1 MKKAKRF
8 LTGLLSA
15 ALALSLCAMPAMANE
30 GEGNA
35 QTSTIKTSVST
46 IDESKTGSITI
57 HKYLQKDA
65 KENNDG
71 TGEDSQ
77 TAPADAEAAEGVGF
91 TVYQV
96 MSKEDLLKYYNG
108 EGATVTIDTYA
119 DVNKNELKS
128 SVKAIKQYGETKTNA
143 EGVVKF
149 DNLEIGLYVVMETS
163 KPASVTQAVKPFLV
177 SIPMTRKGDVNKGEE
192 WLYDVVVY
200 PKNSTTTGNFNLV
213 KYGVIGNDR
222 DNKTAL
228 EGVKFKLEHLK
239 DGVDFNTEDAKD
251 PKNWE
256 PIKPK
261 AVGDQPAKD
270 YFVTDNVGNIS
281 ANDLKPGTY
290 RFTEIGYEDGKDNK
304 YIINENDQYVFVV
317 DATGNAAAIPT
328 NAEHKDDY
336 TVVGNTVSVYNYV
349 PDVDKK
355 VEKNGATGTWQE
367 AADYSVGDS
376 INYKIDVTIPE
387 NIERLKTFTVT
398 DTPTGLTDNVD
409 SIVVKDGGTTIENTN
424 DTTYYKVKKN
434 GEDGFIVEFVPSA
447 MAAYK
452 GKTLTIT
459 YTAVLNSSAVTT
471 TSGNCNTVKL
481 NYSKNVK
488 QNGDENPDSDTDK
501 KTVQDEAV
509 VYTFKIHIDKIAD
522 DAAQTPLEGVEF
534 DLYKQVKYGTAGAIT
549 DAKAKELGL
558 DTAYGWVRVNNDV
571 DAAGKHVA
579 LKTDSKGVLEVEGLE
594 NGTYKLVETKA
605 KDGYN
610 LLKAP
615 VDVTLDI
622 AYKTTWTETNQYKDG
637 VWVKRDVTKKSEEF
651 KTNEAVD
658 GEEMNGGTKNTSIAG
673 DGVISTTIINRKGFN
688 LPTTGGFGTLLFS
701 GIGVLLVVAGV
712 GVLLSL
718 KKKNRA

>member
-15 ALALSLCAMPAMANE
+15 ALALSLCAMPAMADD

-35 QTSTIKTSVST
+35 QTPTIKTSVST

-65 KENNDG
+65 QEKNDG
-71 TGEDSQ
+71 TGEDGQ
-77 TAPADAEAAEGVGF
+77 TAPAGAEAAQGVGF

-96 MSKEDLLKYYNG
+96 MSKAELLNYYNG
-108 EGATVTIDTYA
+108 KGDTVTIDTYA
-119 DVNKNELKS
+119 DVNNNKLKDD
-128 SVKAIKQYGETKTNA
+128 VEPIKTYGDTKTD
-143 EGVVKF
+143 EKGVVKF
-149 DNLEIGLYVVMETS
+149 DNLEIGLYVVIETY

-177 SIPMTRKGDVNKGEE
+177 SIPMTRKGEVKKGEE

-213 KYGVIGNDR
+213 KYGVIGNDKE
-222 DNKTAL
+222 NKTAL

-239 DGVDFNTEDAKD
+239 DGVEFTTPDAAK
-251 PKNWE
+251 PENWE
-256 PIKPK
+256 LIRPK

-270 YFVTDNVGNIS
+270 YFVTDDAGNIS

-317 DATGNAAAIPT
+317 EQNGTTATIPAD
-328 NAEHKDDY
+328 AEHTDDY
-336 TVVGNTVSVYNYV
+336 SVNGNTVSVYNYV

-355 VEKNGATGTWQE
+355 VEKNGTWQE

-398 DTPTGLTDNVD
+398 DTPTGLTDKAETV
-409 SIVVKDGGTTIENTN
+409 VVKDGDTAIANENN
-424 DTTYYKVKKN
+424 SVYKVEQN
-434 GEDGFIVEFVPSA
+434 CDGFIVEFVPSA

-459 YTAVLNSSAVTT
+459 YTAVLKDSAVTKT
-471 TSGNCNTVKL
+471 EGNPNTVKL

-488 QNGDENPDSDTDK
+488 QNEEPEGDKDK

-522 DAAQTPLEGVEF
+522 NADKTPLEGVEF
-534 DLYKQVKYGTAGAIT
+534 DLYKQVEHGAKDTIT

-558 DTAYGWVRVNNDV
+558 DPTYGWVRVNNDV
-571 DAAGKHVA
+571 DANGNHVA
-579 LKTDSKGVLEVEGLE
+579 LKTDSKGVLEVKGLE

-615 VDVTLDI
+615 VDVSLNI
-622 AYKTTWTETNQYKDG
+622 AYKTTWTETNHYENG
-637 VWVKRDVTKKSEEF
+637 VWVKRDVTVKNEKFDSKEEE
-651 KTNEAVD
+651 T
-658 GEEMNGGTKNTSIAG
+658 NGGTQNGSKDG

>member
-15 ALALSLCAMPAMANE
+15 ALALSLCAMPAMADE

-71 TGEDSQ
+71 TGEDNQ
-77 TAPADAEAAEGVGF
+77 TAPTGAEAAEGVGF

-96 MSKEDLLKYYNG
+96 MSKENLLKYYNG
-108 EGATVTIDTYA
+108 EGDTVTIDTYA
-119 DVNKNELKS
+119 DVNGNKLKD
-128 SVKAIKQYGETKTNA
+128 SVTPINTYGEKKTNKD
-143 EGVVKF
+143 GVVKF

-177 SIPMTRKGDVNKGEE
+177 SIPMTRKGDVKKGEE

-239 DGVDFNTEDAKD
+239 DGVDFNTSDAEK
-251 PKNWE
+251 PENWE
-256 PIKPK
+256 LIKPK
-261 AVGDQPAKD
+261 AVGDQPTKE
-270 YFVTDNVGNIS
+270 YFVTDEAGTIS

-290 RFTEIGYEDGKDNK
+290 RFTEIGYEEGNDNK

-317 DATGNAAAIPT
+317 DATGNAAAIPA
-328 NAEHKDDY
+328 NAEHTDDY

-355 VEKNGATGTWQE
+355 VNKNGTWQE

-409 SIVVKDGGTTIENTN
+409 TVVVKDGETAIANEV
-424 DTTYYKVKKN
+424 YKVEKN
-434 GEDGFIVEFVPSA
+434 GNGFIVEFVPSA

-459 YTAVLNSSAVTT
+459 YTAVLNKDAVTT
-471 TSGNCNTVKL
+471 IMGNCNTVKL
-481 NYSKNVK
+481 DYSKNVK
-488 QNGDENPDSDTDK
+488 QNGDAKPDTDEDK

-522 DAAQTPLEGVEF
+522 DKAGTRLEGVEF
-534 DLYKQVKYGTAGAIT
+534 DLYKQVEHGTAGAIT
-549 DAKAKELGL
+549 DAEAKALGL
-558 DTAYGWVRVNNDV
+558 DETKGWVRVNNDV

-579 LKTDSKGVLEVEGLE
+579 LKTDANGVLEVKGLE

-615 VDVTLDI
+615 VDVSLDI
-622 AYKTTWTETNQYKDG
+622 AYKTTWTETNYYENG
-637 VWVKRDVTKKSEEF
+637 VWVKRDVTKKHEAF
-651 KTNEAVD
+651 KSDEAAP
-658 GEEMNGGTKNTSIAG
+658 GEKMNGGKQEGSETG

-718 KKKNRA
+718 KKKNRT

>member
-15 ALALSLCAMPAMANE
+15 ALALSLCAMPAMADE

-96 MSKEDLLKYYNG
+96 MSKENLLKYYNG
-108 EGATVTIDTYA
+108 EGDTVTIDTYA
-119 DVNKNELKS
+119 DVNGNKLKD
-128 SVKAIKQYGETKTNA
+128 SVTPINKYGEKKTNKD
-143 EGVVKF
+143 GVVIF
-149 DNLEIGLYVVMETS
+149 DDLEIGLYVVMETS

-317 DATGNAAAIPT
+317 DATGNAAAIPA
-328 NAEHKDDY
+328 NAEHTDDY

-409 SIVVKDGGTTIENTN
+409 TVVVKDG
-424 DTTYYKVKKN
+424 DTAIANEVYKVEKN
-434 GEDGFIVEFVPSA
+434 GNGFIVKFVPSA

-459 YTAVLNSSAVTT
+459 YTAVLNKDAVTT
-471 TSGNCNTVKL
+471 IMGNCNTVKL
-481 NYSKNVK
+481 DYSKNVK
-488 QNGDENPDSDTDK
+488 QNGDEKPDTDEDK

-522 DAAQTPLEGVEF
+522 DAKKTPLEGVEF
-534 DLYKQVKYGTAGAIT
+534 DLYKQVEHGAAGAIT
-549 DAKAKELGL
+549 DAEAKALGL
-558 DTAYGWVRVNNDV
+558 DETKGWVRVNNDV

-579 LKTDSKGVLEVEGLE
+579 LKTDANGVLEVKGLE

-615 VDVTLDI
+615 VDVSLDI
-622 AYKTTWTETNQYKDG
+622 AYKTTWTETNYYENG
-637 VWVKRDVTKKSEEF
+637 VWVKRDVTKKHEAF
-651 KTNEAVD
+651 KSDEAAP
-658 GEEMNGGTKNTSIAG
+658 GEKMNGGKQEGSETG
-673 DGVISTTIINRKGFN
+673 DGVTSTTIINRKGFN

-718 KKKNRA
+718 KKKNRT

>member
-15 ALALSLCAMPAMANE
+15 ALALSLCAMPAMADE

-35 QTSTIKTSVST
+35 QTPEIKTSVST

-57 HKYLQKDA
+57 HKYLQKNA
-65 KENNDG
+65 QEKNDG
-71 TGEDSQ
+71 TGEDGQ
-77 TAPADAEAAEGVGF
+77 NAPAGAEAAEGVGF

-96 MSKEDLLKYYNG
+96 MSKADLLNYYNG
-108 EGATVTIDTYA
+108 EGATVTIDDYA
-119 DVNKNELKS
+119 DVNNNKLKNG
-128 SVKAIKQYGETKTNA
+128 VDPIKKYGEEKTN
-143 EGVVKF
+143 EKGVVKF
-149 DNLEIGLYVVMETS
+149 DNLEIGLYVVMETY

-177 SIPMTRKGDVNKGEE
+177 SIPMTRKGDVKKGEE

-200 PKNSTTTGNFNLV
+200 PKNSTTTGNFSLV
-213 KYGVIGNDR
+213 KYGVIGNDKE
-222 DNKTAL
+222 NKTAL

-239 DGVDFNTEDAKD
+239 DGVEFTTPDAAK
-251 PKNWE
+251 PENWE
-256 PIKPK
+256 LIRPK

-270 YFVTDNVGNIS
+270 YFVTDDAGNIS
-281 ANDLKPGTY
+281 VNDLKPGTY

-317 DATGNAAAIPT
+317 EQNGTTATIPA

-336 TVVGNTVSVYNYV
+336 TVDGDTVSVFNYV

-355 VEKNGATGTWQE
+355 VEKNGKWQE

-409 SIVVKDGGTTIENTN
+409 TVVVKDG
-424 DTTYYKVKKN
+424 DTAIANEVYKVEKN
-434 GEDGFIVEFVPSA
+434 GNGFIVKFVPSA

-459 YTAVLNSSAVTT
+459 YTAVLNKDAVTT
-471 TSGNCNTVKL
+471 IMGNCNTVKL
-481 NYSKNVK
+481 DYSKNVK
-488 QNGDENPDSDTDK
+488 QNGDEEPDSDKDK

-522 DAAQTPLEGVEF
+522 DAKKTPLEGVEF
-534 DLYKQVKYGTAGAIT
+534 DLYKQVEHGTAGAIT
-549 DAKAKELGL
+549 DAEAKALGL
-558 DTAYGWVRVNNDV
+558 DETEGWVKVN
-571 DAAGKHVA
+571 DAT
-579 LKTDSKGVLEVEGLE
+579 LKTNENGVLEVKGLE

-615 VDVTLDI
+615 VDVSLNI
-622 AYKTTWTETNQYKDG
+622 AYKTTWTETNYYENG
-637 VWVKRDVTKKSEEF
+637 VWVKRDVTKK
-651 KTNEAVD
+651 NEAFD
-658 GEEMNGGTKNTSIAG
+658 SNEASENEMNGGTQNGSKTG
-673 DGVISTTIINRKGFN
+673 DGVISTTIINRRGFD

-718 KKKNRA
+718 KKKNRT

>member
-15 ALALSLCAMPAMANE
+15 ALALSLCAMPAMADE

-57 HKYLQKDA
+57 HKYLQKSVE
-65 KENNDG
+65 ENNDG
-71 TGEDSQ
+71 TGEDNQ
-77 TAPADAEAAEGVGF
+77 KAPTDAEAAGGVGF

-119 DVNKNELKS
+119 DVNKNELKDG
-128 SVKAIKQYGETKTNA
+128 VTTINRYGETKTD
-143 EGVVKF
+143 EKGVVKF
-149 DNLEIGLYVVMETS
+149 DNLPIGLYVVMETS

-239 DGVDFNTEDAKD
+239 DGVEFNTEDAKD

-256 PIKPK
+256 LIEPK
-261 AVGDQPAKD
+261 TVEGQAKD
-270 YFVTDNVGNIS
+270 YFVTNDAVKITV
-281 ANDLKPGTY
+281 NDLKPGTY
-290 RFTEIGYEDGKDNK
+290 RFTEIGYEEGKDNK

-317 DATGNAAAIPT
+317 DQSGTTATIPE

-336 TVVGNTVSVYNYV
+336 TINGDTVSVYNYV

-355 VEKNGATGTWQE
+355 VEKNGKWQE

-409 SIVVKDGGTTIENTN
+409 TVVVKDGETAIANEV
-424 DTTYYKVKKN
+424 YKVEKN
-434 GEDGFIVEFVPSA
+434 GNGFIVKFVPSA

-459 YTAVLNSSAVTT
+459 YTAVLNKDAVTT
-471 TSGNCNTVKL
+471 IMGNCNTVKL
-481 NYSKNVK
+481 DYSKNVK
-488 QNGDENPDSDTDK
+488 QNGDEKPDTDEDK

-522 DAAQTPLEGVEF
+522 DKAGTRLEGVEF
-534 DLYKQVKYGTAGAIT
+534 DLYKQVEHGAKDTIT

-558 DTAYGWVRVNNDV
+558 DETKGWVRVNNDV
-571 DAAGKHVA
+571 DANGNHVA
-579 LKTDSKGVLEVEGLE
+579 LKTDSKGVLEVKGLE

-615 VDVTLDI
+615 VDVSLNI
-622 AYKTTWTETNQYKDG
+622 AYKTTWTETNQYKNG
-637 VWVKRDVTKKSEEF
+637 VWVKRDVSKKQEAFDS
-651 KTNEAVD
+651 NEAS
-658 GEEMNGGTKNTSIAG
+658 ENEMNGGTQNGSKTG
-673 DGVISTTIINRKGFN
+673 DGVISTTIINRKGFD

-718 KKKNRA
+718 KKKNRT

>member
-1 MKKAKRF
+1 MKKVKRF

-15 ALALSLCAMPAMANE
+15 ALALSLCAMPAMADE

-35 QTSTIKTSVST
+35 QTPEIKTSVST

-57 HKYLQKDA
+57 HKYLQKNA
-65 KENNDG
+65 QEKNDG
-71 TGEDSQ
+71 TGEDGQ
-77 TAPADAEAAEGVGF
+77 NAPAGAEAAEGVGF
-91 TVYQV
+91 TVYRV
-96 MSKEDLLKYYNG
+96 MSKADLLNYYNG
-108 EGATVTIDTYA
+108 EGATVTIDDYA
-119 DVNKNELKS
+119 DVNNNKLKNG
-128 SVKAIKQYGETKTNA
+128 VDPIKKYGEEKTN
-143 EGVVKF
+143 EKGVVKF
-149 DNLEIGLYVVMETS
+149 DNLEIGLYVVMETY

-177 SIPMTRKGDVNKGEE
+177 SIPMTRKGDVKKGEE

-200 PKNSTTTGNFNLV
+200 PKNSTTTGNFSLV
-213 KYGVIGNDR
+213 KYGVIGNDKE
-222 DNKTAL
+222 NKTAL

-239 DGVDFNTEDAKD
+239 DGVEFTTPDAAK
-251 PKNWE
+251 PENWE
-256 PIKPK
+256 LIRPK

-270 YFVTDNVGNIS
+270 YFVTDDAGNIS
-281 ANDLKPGTY
+281 VNDLKPGTY

-317 DATGNAAAIPT
+317 EQNGTTATIPA

-336 TVVGNTVSVYNYV
+336 TVNGDTVSVFNYV

-355 VEKNGATGTWQE
+355 VEKNGKWQE

-409 SIVVKDGGTTIENTN
+409 TVVVKDG
-424 DTTYYKVKKN
+424 DTAIANEVYKVEKN
-434 GEDGFIVEFVPSA
+434 GNGFIVKFVPSA

-459 YTAVLNSSAVTT
+459 YTAVLNKDAVTT
-471 TSGNCNTVKL
+471 IMGNCNTVKL
-481 NYSKNVK
+481 DYSKNVK
-488 QNGDENPDSDTDK
+488 QNGDEEPDSDKDK

-522 DAAQTPLEGVEF
+522 DAKKTPLEGVEF
-534 DLYKQVKYGTAGAIT
+534 DLYKQVEHGAKDTIT

-558 DTAYGWVRVNNDV
+558 DETKGWVRVNNDV

-579 LKTDSKGVLEVEGLE
+579 LKTDKNGVLEVKGLE

-615 VDVTLDI
+615 VDVSLNI
-622 AYKTTWTETNQYKDG
+622 AYKTTWTETNYYENG
-637 VWVKRDVTKKSEEF
+637 VWVKRDVTKK
-651 KTNEAVD
+651 NEAFD
-658 GEEMNGGTKNTSIAG
+658 SNEAPKDEMNGGTQNG
-673 DGVISTTIINRKGFN
+673 GVTSTTIINRKGFN

>member
-15 ALALSLCAMPAMANE
+15 ALALSLCAMPAMADD

-35 QTSTIKTSVST
+35 QTLTIKTSVST

-65 KENNDG
+65 QEKNDG
-71 TGEDSQ
+71 TGEDGQ
-77 TAPADAEAAEGVGF
+77 TAPAGAEAAQGVGF

-96 MSKEDLLKYYNG
+96 MSKAELLNYYNG
-108 EGATVTIDTYA
+108 KGDTVTIDTYA
-119 DVNKNELKS
+119 DVNNNKLKDD
-128 SVKAIKQYGETKTNA
+128 VEPIKTYGETKTD
-143 EGVVKF
+143 EKGVVKF
-149 DNLEIGLYVVMETS
+149 DNLEIGLYVVIETY

-177 SIPMTRKGDVNKGEE
+177 SIPMTRKGEVKKGEE

-213 KYGVIGNDR
+213 KYGVIGNDKE
-222 DNKTAL
+222 NKTAL

-239 DGVDFNTEDAKD
+239 DGVEFTTPDAAK
-251 PKNWE
+251 PENWE
-256 PIKPK
+256 LIRPK

-270 YFVTDNVGNIS
+270 YFVTDDAGNIS

-317 DATGNAAAIPT
+317 EQNGTTATIPAD
-328 NAEHKDDY
+328 AEHTDDY
-336 TVVGNTVSVYNYV
+336 SVNGNTVSVYNYV

-355 VEKNGATGTWQE
+355 VEKNGTWQE

-398 DTPTGLTDNVD
+398 DTPTGLTDKAETV
-409 SIVVKDGGTTIENTN
+409 VVKDGDTAIANENN
-424 DTTYYKVKKN
+424 SVYKVEQN
-434 GEDGFIVEFVPSA
+434 GDGFIVEFVPSA

-459 YTAVLNSSAVTT
+459 YTAVLKDSAVTKT
-471 TSGNCNTVKL
+471 EGNPNTVKL

-488 QNGDENPDSDTDK
+488 QNEEPEGDKDK

-522 DAAQTPLEGVEF
+522 NADKTPLEGVEF
-534 DLYKQVKYGTAGAIT
+534 DLYKQVEHGAKDTIT

-558 DTAYGWVRVNNDV
+558 DPTYGWVRVNNDV
-571 DAAGKHVA
+571 DANGNHVA
-579 LKTDSKGVLEVEGLE
+579 LKTDSKGVLEVKGLE

-615 VDVTLDI
+615 VDVSLNI
-622 AYKTTWTETNQYKDG
+622 AYKTTWTETNHYENG
-637 VWVKRDVTKKSEEF
+637 VWVKRDVTVKNEKFDSKEEE
-651 KTNEAVD
+651 T
-658 GEEMNGGTKNTSIAG
+658 NGGTQNGSKDG

>member
-15 ALALSLCAMPAMANE
+15 ALALSLCAMPAMADE
-30 GEGNA
+30 GEGNV

-46 IDESKTGSITI
+46 IDESRTGSITI
-57 HKYLQKDA
+57 HKYLQKNVQED
-65 KENNDG
+65 NDG

-77 TAPADAEAAEGVGF
+77 TVPTDAEAAQGVGF

-96 MSKEDLLKYYNG
+96 MSKENLLNYYNG

-119 DVNKNELKS
+119 DVNNNKLKDD
-128 SVKAIKQYGETKTNA
+128 VEPIKTYGETKTD
-143 EGVVKF
+143 EKGVVKF
-149 DNLEIGLYVVMETS
+149 DNLEIGLYVVIETY

-177 SIPMTRKGDVNKGEE
+177 SIPMTRKGEVKKGEE

-200 PKNSTTTGNFNLV
+200 PKNSTTTGNFTLK
-213 KYGVIGNDR
+213 KYGVIGNDKE
-222 DNKTAL
+222 NPTLLA
-228 EGVKFKLEHLK
+228 GVKFKLEHLK
-239 DGVDFNTEDAKD
+239 DGVEYSSEAANNDE
-251 PKNWE
+251 NWE
-256 PIKPK
+256 LIKPK
-261 AVGDQPAKD
+261 AIEGQESKD
-270 YFVTDNVGNIS
+270 YFVTNEKGQIDV
-281 ANDLKPGTY
+281 NDLKPGTY
-290 RFTEIGYEDGKDNK
+290 RFTEIGYEDNSDNK
-304 YIINENDQYVFVV
+304 YIINKNDQYVFVV
-317 DATGNAAAIPT
+317 DQSGTTATIPT
-328 NAEHKDDY
+328 NAKHTDDY
-336 TVVGNTVSVYNYV
+336 IVAGNTVSVYNYV

-355 VEKNGATGTWQE
+355 VEKKGKWQE

-409 SIVVKDGGTTIENTN
+409 TVVVKDG
-424 DTTYYKVKKN
+424 DTAIANEVYKVEKN
-434 GEDGFIVEFVPSA
+434 GNGFIVKFVPSA

-459 YTAVLNSSAVTT
+459 YTAVLNEDAVSKTE
-471 TSGNCNTVKL
+471 GNPNKVKL
-481 NYSKNVK
+481 DYSKNVK
-488 QNGDENPDSDTDK
+488 QNGDEKPDTDEDK

-522 DAAQTPLEGVEF
+522 DAKKTPLEGVEF
-534 DLYKQVKYGTAGAIT
+534 DLYKQVDHGTAGAIT
-549 DAKAKELGL
+549 DAEAKALGL
-558 DTAYGWVRVNNDV
+558 DETKGWVRVNNDV

-579 LKTDSKGVLEVEGLE
+579 LKTDNNGVLEVKGLE

-622 AYKTTWTETNQYKDG
+622 AYKTTWTETNHYENG
-637 VWVKRDVTKKSEEF
+637 VWVKRDVTAKHEKFDSKEG
-651 KTNEAVD
+651 T
-658 GEEMNGGTKNTSIAG
+658 NGGTQNGSKDG

>member
-15 ALALSLCAMPAMANE
+15 ALALSLCAMPAMAEDN
-30 GEGNA
+30 GE
-35 QTSTIKTSVST
+35 TPSTTPTTESV
-46 IDESKTGSITI
+46 IDTTKTGSITI
-57 HKYLQKDA
+57 HKYLQKHVE
-65 KENNDG
+65 ENNDG
-71 TGEDSQ
+71 TGEDNQ
-77 TAPADAEAAEGVGF
+77 KAPTDAEPAGGVGF

-96 MSKEDLLKYYNG
+96 MNQEELLNYYNG
-108 EGATVTIDTYA
+108 KGATVTIDDYA
-119 DVNKNELKS
+119 DVNKNELKK
-128 SVKAIKQYGETKTNA
+128 SVTATNQYGEKKTD
-143 EGVVKF
+143 EKGVVKF
-149 DNLEIGLYVVMETS
+149 DKLPIGLYVVMETS

-177 SIPMTRKGDVNKGEE
+177 SIPMTRKGEVKKGEE

-213 KYGVIGNDR
+213 KYGVIGNDKE
-222 DNKTAL
+222 NKTAL

-239 DGVDFNTEDAKD
+239 DGVEFNTEDAKN
-251 PKNWE
+251 PENWE
-256 PIKPK
+256 LIKPK

-270 YFVTDNVGNIS
+270 YFVTNDAGKIS
-281 ANDLKPGTY
+281 VNDLKPGTY
-290 RFTEIGYEDGKDNK
+290 RFTEIGYEEGKDNK

-317 DATGNAAAIPT
+317 DQTGTTAIIPA
-328 NAEHKDDY
+328 NAEHTDDY
-336 TVVGNTVSVYNYV
+336 TVNGDTVSVYNYV

-355 VEKNGATGTWQE
+355 VEKNGTWQE

-398 DTPTGLTDNVD
+398 DTPTGLTDKSETV
-409 SIVVKDGGTTIENTN
+409 VVKNGDTAIANENN
-424 DTTYYKVKKN
+424 SVYEVKPN
-434 GEDGFIVEFVPSA
+434 GDGFIVEFVPSA

-452 GKTLTIT
+452 GETLTIT
-459 YTAVLNSSAVTT
+459 YTAVLNKDAMT
-471 TSGNCNTVKL
+471 TSMGNCNTVKL
-481 NYSKNVK
+481 IYSKNVK
-488 QNGDENPDSDTDK
+488 QEGGKPEEDKDK

-522 DAAQTPLEGVEF
+522 DARKTPLEGVEF
-534 DLYKQVKYGTAGAIT
+534 DLYKQVKHGTAGTIT
-549 DAKAKELGL
+549 DAEAKALGL
-558 DTAYGWVRVNNDV
+558 DETEGWVKVN
-571 DAAGKHVA
+571 DAT
-579 LKTDSKGVLEVEGLE
+579 LKTDANGVLEVKGLE

-615 VDVTLDI
+615 VDVSLDI
-622 AYKTTWTETNQYKDG
+622 AYKTTWTETNYYEDG
-637 VWVKRDVTKKSEEF
+637 VWVKRDVTKKHEAFDS
-651 KTNEAVD
+651 NEASED
-658 GEEMNGGTKNTSIAG
+658 EMNGGTQNGSKTG
-673 DGVISTTIINRKGFN
+673 DGVISTTIINRKGFD

>member
-15 ALALSLCAMPAMANE
+15 ALALSLCAMPAMADD

-35 QTSTIKTSVST
+35 QTPTIKTSVST

-57 HKYLQKDA
+57 HKYLQKNA
-65 KENNDG
+65 QETGDG
-71 TGEDSQ
+71 TGEDGQ
-77 TAPADAEAAEGVGF
+77 TTDAEPAGGVGF

-96 MSKEDLLKYYNG
+96 MSKEDLLKYYSG

-119 DVNKNELKS
+119 DVNGNKLRDD
-128 SVKAIKQYGETKTNA
+128 VTYIKKYGETKTNA

-149 DNLEIGLYVVMETS
+149 DNLEIGLYVVMETY

-177 SIPMTRKGDVNKGEE
+177 SIPMTRKGNVKKGEE

-200 PKNSTTTGNFNLV
+200 PKNSTTTGNFKLV
-213 KYGVIGNDR
+213 KYGVIGNDKE
-222 DNKTAL
+222 NKTAL

-239 DGVDFNTEDAKD
+239 DGVEFNTSDAAK
-251 PKNWE
+251 PENWE
-256 PIKPK
+256 LITPK
-261 AVGDQPAKD
+261 AVGDQPAKN
-270 YFVTDNVGNIS
+270 YFVTDDAGNIS
-281 ANDLKPGTY
+281 VNDLKPGTY
-290 RFTEIGYEDGKDNK
+290 RFTEIGYEEGKDNK

-317 DATGNAAAIPT
+317 DQSGTTATIPA
-328 NAEHKDDY
+328 NAEHMDDY
-336 TVVGNTVSVYNYV
+336 TVVNDTVSVYNYV

-355 VEKNGATGTWQE
+355 VNKNGTWQE

-376 INYKIDVTIPE
+376 ISYKIDVTIPE

-398 DTPTGLTDNVD
+398 DTPTGLTDKSETV
-409 SIVVKDGGTTIENTN
+409 VVKNGDTAIANENN
-424 DTTYYKVKKN
+424 SVYEVKPN
-434 GEDGFIVEFVPSA
+434 GDGFIVEFVPSA

-459 YTAVLNSSAVTT
+459 YTAVLKDSAVTKT
-471 TSGNCNTVKL
+471 EGNPNKVKL

-488 QNGDENPDSDTDK
+488 QDEKPDTDEDK

-522 DAAQTPLEGVEF
+522 DAKNTPLEGVEF
-534 DLYKQVKYGTAGAIT
+534 DLYKQVEHGTAGAIT
-549 DAKAKELGL
+549 DAEAKALGL
-558 DTAYGWVRVNNDV
+558 DETKGWVKVNEE
-571 DAAGKHVA
+571 A
-579 LKTDSKGVLEVEGLE
+579 LKTNSEGILEVKGLE

-615 VDVTLDI
+615 VDVSLNI
-622 AYKTTWTETNQYKDG
+622 AYKTTWNETNYYEKG
-637 VWVKRDVTKKSEEF
+637 VWVKRDVTVK
-651 KTNEAVD
+651 NEKFDSKEAT
-658 GEEMNGGTKNTSIAG
+658 NGGTQDGKDG

>member
-15 ALALSLCAMPAMANE
+15 ALALSLCAMPAMADE

-57 HKYLQKDA
+57 HKYLQKSVE
-65 KENNDG
+65 ENNDG
-71 TGEDSQ
+71 TGEDNQ
-77 TAPADAEAAEGVGF
+77 KAPTDAEAAGGVGF

-119 DVNKNELKS
+119 DVNKNELKDG
-128 SVKAIKQYGETKTNA
+128 VTTINRYGETKTD
-143 EGVVKF
+143 EKGVVKF
-149 DNLEIGLYVVMETS
+149 DNLPIGLYVVMETS

-239 DGVDFNTEDAKD
+239 DGVEFNTEDAKD

-256 PIKPK
+256 LIEPK
-261 AVGDQPAKD
+261 TVEGQAKD
-270 YFVTDNVGNIS
+270 YSVTNDAGKITV
-281 ANDLKPGTY
+281 NDLKPGTY
-290 RFTEIGYEDGKDNK
+290 RFTEIGYEEGKDNK

-317 DATGNAAAIPT
+317 DQSGTTATIPE

-336 TVVGNTVSVYNYV
+336 TINGDTVSVYNYV

-355 VEKNGATGTWQE
+355 VEKNGKWQE

-409 SIVVKDGGTTIENTN
+409 TVVVKDGETAIANEV
-424 DTTYYKVKKN
+424 YKVEKN
-434 GEDGFIVEFVPSA
+434 GNGFIVKFVPSA

-459 YTAVLNSSAVTT
+459 YTAVLNKDAVTT
-471 TSGNCNTVKL
+471 IMGNCNTVKL
-481 NYSKNVK
+481 DYSKNVK
-488 QNGDENPDSDTDK
+488 QNGDEKPDTDEDK

-522 DAAQTPLEGVEF
+522 DKAGTRLEGVEF
-534 DLYKQVKYGTAGAIT
+534 DLYKQVEHGAKDTIT

-558 DTAYGWVRVNNDV
+558 DETKGWVRVNNDV
-571 DAAGKHVA
+571 DANGNHVA
-579 LKTDSKGVLEVEGLE
+579 LKTDSKGVLEVKGLE

-615 VDVTLDI
+615 VDVSLNI
-622 AYKTTWTETNQYKDG
+622 AYKTTWTETNQYKNG
-637 VWVKRDVTKKSEEF
+637 VWVKRDVSKKQEAFDS
-651 KTNEAVD
+651 NEAS
-658 GEEMNGGTKNTSIAG
+658 ENEMNGGTQNGSETG
-673 DGVISTTIINRKGFN
+673 DGVISTTIINRKGFD

>member
-15 ALALSLCAMPAMANE
+15 ALALSLCAMPAMADE
-30 GEGNA
+30 GEGDA

-57 HKYLQKDA
+57 HKYLQKNVQED
-65 KENNDG
+65 NDG

-77 TAPADAEAAEGVGF
+77 TVPTDAEAAEGVGF
-91 TVYQV
+91 TVFQV

-108 EGATVTIDTYA
+108 EGTTVTIDTYA
-119 DVNKNELKS
+119 DVNKNELQKG
-128 SVKAIKQYGETKTNA
+128 VTPIETYGETKTNK

-149 DNLEIGLYVVMETS
+149 DNLPIGLYVVMETS

-177 SIPMTRKGDVNKGEE
+177 SIPMTRKGDVKKGEE

-222 DNKTAL
+222 GNKTAL

-239 DGVDFNTEDAKD
+239 DGVDFNTSDAEK
-251 PKNWE
+251 PENWE
-256 PIKPK
+256 LIKPK

-270 YFVTDNVGNIS
+270 YFVTDDAGKIS

-290 RFTEIGYEDGKDNK
+290 RFTEIGYEDGNDNK

-317 DATGNAAAIPT
+317 EQNGTTATIPADAKHT
-328 NAEHKDDY
+328 DDY

-355 VEKNGATGTWQE
+355 VEKNGTWQE

-409 SIVVKDGGTTIENTN
+409 TVVVKDG
-424 DTTYYKVKKN
+424 DTAIANEVYKVEKN
-434 GEDGFIVEFVPSA
+434 GNGFIVKFVPSA

-459 YTAVLNSSAVTT
+459 YTAVLNKDAMT
-471 TSGNCNTVKL
+471 TSMGNCNTVKL
-481 NYSKNVK
+481 DYSKNVK
-488 QNGDENPDSDTDK
+488 QNGDAKPDTDEDK

-522 DAAQTPLEGVEF
+522 DKAGTRLEGVEF
-534 DLYKQVKYGTAGAIT
+534 DLYKQVEHGTAGAIT
-549 DAKAKELGL
+549 DAEAKALGL
-558 DTAYGWVRVNNDV
+558 DETKGWVRVNNDV

-579 LKTDSKGVLEVEGLE
+579 LKTDKNGVLEVKGLE

-615 VDVTLDI
+615 VDVSLNI
-622 AYKTTWTETNQYKDG
+622 AYKTTWTETNQYKNG
-637 VWVKRDVTKKSEEF
+637 VWVKRDVSKKHEAFDS
-651 KTNEAVD
+651 NEAAP
-658 GEEMNGGTKNTSIAG
+658 GEEMNGGTQNGSKTG

-718 KKKNRA
+718 KKKNRT

>member
-15 ALALSLCAMPAMANE
+15 ALALSLCAMPAMADE

-149 DNLEIGLYVVMETS
+149 DNLEIGLYVVIETY

-177 SIPMTRKGDVNKGEE
+177 SIPMTRKGEVKKGEE

-200 PKNSTTTGNFNLV
+200 PKNSTTTGNFTLK
-213 KYGVIGNDR
+213 KYGVIGNDKE
-222 DNKTAL
+222 NATLLA
-228 EGVKFKLEHLK
+228 GVKFKLEHLK
-239 DGVDFNTEDAKD
+239 DGVEFNTGDAKD
-251 PKNWE
+251 PNNWE
-256 PIKPK
+256 LIKPK
-261 AVGDQPAKD
+261 AVGEQPAKD
-270 YFVTDNVGNIS
+270 YFVTNEKGQIDV
-281 ANDLKPGTY
+281 NDLKPGTY
-290 RFTEIGYEDGKDNK
+290 RFTEIGYEEGNDNK

-317 DATGNAAAIPT
+317 DQSGTTVTIPT
-328 NAEHKDDY
+328 KAEHTDDY
-336 TVVGNTVSVYNYV
+336 TVAGSTVSVYNYV
-349 PDVDKK
+349 PNVDKK
-355 VEKNGATGTWQE
+355 VEKNGKWQE

-398 DTPTGLTDNVD
+398 DTPTGLTDKSETV
-409 SIVVKDGGTTIENTN
+409 VVKNDDTAIANENN
-424 DTTYYKVKKN
+424 SVYEVKPN
-434 GEDGFIVEFVPSA
+434 GDGFIVEFVPSA

-452 GKTLTIT
+452 GETLTIT
-459 YTAVLNSSAVTT
+459 YTAVLKDSAVTKT
-471 TSGNCNTVKL
+471 EGNPNTVKL

-488 QNGDENPDSDTDK
+488 QNEDPEGDKDK
-501 KTVQDEAV
+501 KIVQDEAV

-522 DAAQTPLEGVEF
+522 DAKKTPLEGVEF
-534 DLYKQVKYGTAGAIT
+534 DLYKQVEHGAAGAIT
-549 DAKAKELGL
+549 DAEAKALGL
-558 DTAYGWVRVNNDV
+558 DETKGWVRVNNDV

-579 LKTDSKGVLEVEGLE
+579 LKTDANGVLEVKGLE

-615 VDVTLDI
+615 VDVSLDI
-622 AYKTTWTETNQYKDG
+622 AYKTTWTETNYYENG
-637 VWVKRDVTKKSEEF
+637 VWVKRDVTKKHEAF
-651 KTNEAVD
+651 KSDEAAP
-658 GEEMNGGTKNTSIAG
+658 GEKMNGGKQEGSETG
-673 DGVISTTIINRKGFN
+673 DGVTSTTIINRKGFN

>member
-15 ALALSLCAMPAMANE
+15 ALALSLCAMPAMADE

-35 QTSTIKTSVST
+35 QTPEIKTSVST

-57 HKYLQKDA
+57 HKYLQKNA
-65 KENNDG
+65 QEKNDG
-71 TGEDSQ
+71 TGEDGQ
-77 TAPADAEAAEGVGF
+77 NAPAGAEAAEGVGF

-96 MSKEDLLKYYNG
+96 MSKADLLNYYNG
-108 EGATVTIDTYA
+108 EGATVTIDDYA
-119 DVNKNELKS
+119 DVNNNKLKNG
-128 SVKAIKQYGETKTNA
+128 VDPIKKYGEEKTN
-143 EGVVKF
+143 EKGVVKF
-149 DNLEIGLYVVMETS
+149 DNLEIGLYVVMETY

-177 SIPMTRKGDVNKGEE
+177 SIPMTRKGDVKKGEE

-200 PKNSTTTGNFNLV
+200 PKNSTTTGNFSLV
-213 KYGVIGNDR
+213 KYGVIGNDKE
-222 DNKTAL
+222 NKTAL

-239 DGVDFNTEDAKD
+239 DGVEFTTPDAAK
-251 PKNWE
+251 PENWE
-256 PIKPK
+256 LIRPK

-270 YFVTDNVGNIS
+270 YFVTDDAGNIS
-281 ANDLKPGTY
+281 VNDLKPGTY

-317 DATGNAAAIPT
+317 EQNGTTATIPA

-336 TVVGNTVSVYNYV
+336 TVDGDTVSVFNYV

-355 VEKNGATGTWQE
+355 VEKNGKWQE

-398 DTPTGLTDNVD
+398 DTPTGLTDNVETV
-409 SIVVKDGGTTIENTN
+409 VVKDG
-424 DTTYYKVKKN
+424 DTAIANEVYKVEKN
-434 GEDGFIVEFVPSA
+434 GNGFIVKFVPSA

-459 YTAVLNSSAVTT
+459 YTAVLNKDAVTT
-471 TSGNCNTVKL
+471 IMGNCNTVKL
-481 NYSKNVK
+481 DYSKNVK
-488 QNGDENPDSDTDK
+488 QNGDEEPDSDKDK

-522 DAAQTPLEGVEF
+522 DAKKTPLEGVEF
-534 DLYKQVKYGTAGAIT
+534 DLYKQVEHGTAGAIT
-549 DAKAKELGL
+549 DAEAKALGL
-558 DTAYGWVRVNNDV
+558 DETEGWVKVN
-571 DAAGKHVA
+571 DAT
-579 LKTDSKGVLEVEGLE
+579 LKTNENGVLEVKGLE

-615 VDVTLDI
+615 VDVSLNI
-622 AYKTTWTETNQYKDG
+622 AYKTTWTETNYYENG
-637 VWVKRDVTKKSEEF
+637 VWVKRDVTKK
-651 KTNEAVD
+651 NEAFD
-658 GEEMNGGTKNTSIAG
+658 SNEASENEMNGGTQNGSKTG

-718 KKKNRA
+718 KKKNRT

>member
-15 ALALSLCAMPAMANE
+15 ALALSLCAMPAMADD

-35 QTSTIKTSVST
+35 QTPTIKTSVST

-65 KENNDG
+65 QEKNDG
-71 TGEDSQ
+71 TGEDGQ
-77 TAPADAEAAEGVGF
+77 TAPAGAEAAQGVGF

-96 MSKEDLLKYYNG
+96 MSKAELLNYYNG
-108 EGATVTIDTYA
+108 KGDTVTIGTYA
-119 DVNKNELKS
+119 DVNNNKLKDG
-128 SVKAIKQYGETKTNA
+128 VEPIKTYGETKTD
-143 EGVVKF
+143 EKGVVKF
-149 DNLEIGLYVVMETS
+149 DNLEIGLYVVIETY

-177 SIPMTRKGDVNKGEE
+177 SIPMTRKGEVKKGEE

-213 KYGVIGNDR
+213 KYGVIGNDKE
-222 DNKTAL
+222 NKTAL

-239 DGVDFNTEDAKD
+239 DGVEFTTPDAAK
-251 PKNWE
+251 PENWE
-256 PIKPK
+256 LIRPK

-270 YFVTDNVGNIS
+270 YFVTDDAGNIS
-281 ANDLKPGTY
+281 VNDLKPGTY
-290 RFTEIGYEDGKDNK
+290 RFTEIGYEEGKDNK

-317 DATGNAAAIPT
+317 DQSGTSAAIPEK
-328 NAEHKDDY
+328 AEHTDDY
-336 TVVGNTVSVYNYV
+336 IVAGSTVSVYNYV

-355 VEKNGATGTWQE
+355 VNKNGTWQE

-376 INYKIDVTIPE
+376 ISYKIDVTIPE

-398 DTPTGLTDNVD
+398 DTPTGLTDKVD

-434 GEDGFIVEFVPSA
+434 GEDGFIIEFVPSA
-447 MAAYK
+447 MGAYK

-459 YTAVLNSSAVTT
+459 YTAVLKDSAVTKT
-471 TSGNCNTVKL
+471 EGNPNTVKL

-488 QNGDENPDSDTDK
+488 QNEEPEGDKDK

-522 DAAQTPLEGVEF
+522 DAKNTPLEGVEF
-534 DLYKQVKYGTAGAIT
+534 DLYKQVEHGTAGAIT
-549 DAKAKELGL
+549 DAEAKALGL
-558 DTAYGWVRVNNDV
+558 DETKGWVKVNEE
-571 DAAGKHVA
+571 A
-579 LKTDSKGVLEVEGLE
+579 LKTNSEGILEVKGLE

-615 VDVTLDI
+615 VDVSLDI
-622 AYKTTWTETNQYKDG
+622 AYKTTWTETNHYENG
-637 VWVKRDVTKKSEEF
+637 VWVKRDVTVK
-651 KTNEAVD
+651 NEKFDAKE
-658 GEEMNGGTKNTSIAG
+658 GTNGGKQNGNKDG

>member
-15 ALALSLCAMPAMANE
+15 VLALSLCAMPAMADE

-119 DVNKNELKS
+119 DVNKNELQS
-128 SVKAIKQYGETKTNA
+128 SVKAIKQYGETKTNE

-149 DNLEIGLYVVMETS
+149 DNLEIGLYVVIETY

-213 KYGVIGNDR
+213 KYGVIGNDKE
-222 DNKTAL
+222 NATLLA
-228 EGVKFKLEHLK
+228 GVKFKLEHLK
-239 DGVDFNTEDAKD
+239 DGVEYGSEAANNDE
-251 PKNWE
+251 NWE
-256 PIKPK
+256 LIRPK
-261 AVGDQPAKD
+261 AIEGQKPKD
-270 YFVTDNVGNIS
+270 YFVTDEKGQIDV
-281 ANDLKPGTY
+281 NDLKPGTY
-290 RFTEIGYEDGKDNK
+290 RFTEIGYEENGDNK

-317 DATGNAAAIPT
+317 DATGNAATIPA
-328 NAEHKDDY
+328 NAEHTDDY
-336 TVVGNTVSVYNYV
+336 TVNGNTVSVYNYV

-355 VEKNGATGTWQE
+355 VEKNGKWQE

-398 DTPTGLTDNVD
+398 DTPTGLTDKSETV
-409 SIVVKDGGTTIENTN
+409 VVKNGDTAIANENN
-424 DTTYYKVKKN
+424 SVYEVKPN
-434 GEDGFIVEFVPSA
+434 GDGFIVEFVPSA

-452 GKTLTIT
+452 GETLTIT
-459 YTAVLNSSAVTT
+459 YTAVLNEDAVTKT
-471 TSGNCNTVKL
+471 EGNPNKVKL
-481 NYSKNVK
+481 DYSKNVK
-488 QNGDENPDSDTDK
+488 QNGDENPDTGADK

-522 DAAQTPLEGVEF
+522 DKAGTRLEGVEF
-534 DLYKQVKYGTAGAIT
+534 DLYKQVEHGTAGAIT
-549 DAKAKELGL
+549 DAEAKALGL
-558 DTAYGWVRVNNDV
+558 DETKGWVRVNNDV

-579 LKTDSKGVLEVEGLE
+579 LKTDANGVLEVKGLE

-615 VDVTLDI
+615 VDVSLNI
-622 AYKTTWTETNQYKDG
+622 AYKTTWTETNHYENG
-637 VWVKRDVTKKSEEF
+637 VWVKREVTKK
-651 KTNEAVD
+651 NEKFD
-658 GEEMNGGTKNTSIAG
+658 SKEGTNGGTQNGKDG
-673 DGVISTTIINRKGFN
+673 DGVTSTTIINRKGFN

>member
-15 ALALSLCAMPAMANE
+15 ALALSLCAMPAMAE
-30 GEGNA
+30 GGESND
-35 QTSTIKTSVST
+35 QTPTIKTSVST

-65 KENNDG
+65 QEKNDG
-71 TGEDSQ
+71 TGEDGQ
-77 TAPADAEAAEGVGF
+77 KAPTGAEAAEGVGF

-96 MSKEDLLKYYNG
+96 MSKDDLLKYYNYNG

-119 DVNKNELKS
+119 DVNGNKLNDD
-128 SVKAIKQYGETKTNA
+128 VTYIKKYDEKKTDKD
-143 EGVVKF
+143 GVVKF
-149 DNLEIGLYVVMETS
+149 DNLEIGLYVVIETY

-177 SIPMTRKGDVNKGEE
+177 SIPMTRKGEDKKGEE

-200 PKNSTTTGNFNLV
+200 PKNSTTTGNFHLV
-213 KYGVIGNDR
+213 KYGVIGNDKK
-222 DNKTAL
+222 NKTAL

-239 DGVDFNTEDAKD
+239 DGVEFNTPDAAKSE
-251 PKNWE
+251 NWE
-256 PIKPK
+256 LIRPK

-270 YFVTDNVGNIS
+270 YFVTDNAGNIS
-281 ANDLKPGTY
+281 VNDLKPGTY
-290 RFTEIGYEDGKDNK
+290 RFTEIGYEEGKDNK

-317 DATGNAAAIPT
+317 DQTGTAATIPA
-328 NAEHKDDY
+328 NAEHTDDY
-336 TVVGNTVSVYNYV
+336 TVAGDTVSVYNYV

-355 VEKNGATGTWQE
+355 VNKNGTWQE

-376 INYKIDVTIPE
+376 ISYKIDVTIPE

-398 DTPTGLTDNVD
+398 DTPTGLTDDYTTV
-409 SIVVKDGGTTIENTN
+409 VVKDGDTAIANENN
-424 DTTYYKVKKN
+424 SVYEVKQN
-434 GEDGFIVEFVPSA
+434 GDGFIVKFVPSA
-447 MAAYK
+447 MGAYK

-459 YTAVLNSSAVTT
+459 YTAVLKDSAVTT
-471 TSGNCNTVKL
+471 VAGNCNTVKL
-481 NYSKNVK
+481 DYSKNVK
-488 QNGDENPDSDTDK
+488 QNGDDTPDDDK

-509 VYTFKIHIDKIAD
+509 VYTFKIHIDKSAD
-522 DAAQTPLEGVEF
+522 DAKKTPLEGVEF
-534 DLYKQVKYGTAGAIT
+534 DLYKQVKHGTEGAIT
-549 DAKAKELGL
+549 DAEAKALGL
-558 DTAYGWVRVNNDV
+558 DETQGWVRVNNDV

-579 LKTDSKGVLEVEGLE
+579 LKTNAKGVLEVKGLE

-615 VDVTLDI
+615 VDVSLNI
-622 AYKTTWTETNQYKDG
+622 AYKTTWNVTDHYENG
-637 VWVKRDVTKKSEEF
+637 VWVKRDVTKK
-651 KTNEAVD
+651 NEAFD
-658 GEEMNGGTKNTSIAG
+658 SNEASADEMNGGTQNGSKTG

>member
-15 ALALSLCAMPAMANE
+15 ALALSLCAMPAMADE

-46 IDESKTGSITI
+46 IDESRTGSITI
-57 HKYLQKDA
+57 HKYLQKNVQED
-65 KENNDG
+65 NDG

-77 TAPADAEAAEGVGF
+77 TVPTDAEAAQGVGF

-96 MSKEDLLKYYNG
+96 MSKENLLNYYNG

-119 DVNKNELKS
+119 DVNNNKLKDG
-128 SVKAIKQYGETKTNA
+128 VEPIKTYGETKTD
-143 EGVVKF
+143 EKGVVKF
-149 DNLEIGLYVVMETS
+149 DNLEIGLYVVIETY

-177 SIPMTRKGDVNKGEE
+177 SIPMTRKGEVKKGEE

-200 PKNSTTTGNFNLV
+200 PKNSTTTGNFTLK
-213 KYGVIGNDR
+213 KYGVIGNDKE
-222 DNKTAL
+222 NPTLLA
-228 EGVKFKLEHLK
+228 GVKFKLEHLK
-239 DGVDFNTEDAKD
+239 DGVEYSSEAANNDE
-251 PKNWE
+251 NWE
-256 PIKPK
+256 LIKPK
-261 AVGDQPAKD
+261 AIEGQESKD
-270 YFVTDNVGNIS
+270 YFVTNEKGQIDV
-281 ANDLKPGTY
+281 NDLKPGTY
-290 RFTEIGYEDGKDNK
+290 RFTEIGYEDNSDNK
-304 YIINENDQYVFVV
+304 YIINKNDQYVFVV
-317 DATGNAAAIPT
+317 DQSGTTATIPT
-328 NAEHKDDY
+328 NAKHTDDY
-336 TVVGNTVSVYNYV
+336 IVAGNTVSVYNYV

-355 VEKNGATGTWQE
+355 VEKKGKWQE

-409 SIVVKDGGTTIENTN
+409 TVVVKDGDTAIAN
-424 DTTYYKVKKN
+424 DNNSVYKVKQN
-434 GEDGFIVEFVPSA
+434 GDGFIVEFVPSA

-459 YTAVLNSSAVTT
+459 YTAVLNSSAVTKT
-471 TSGNCNTVKL
+471 EGNPNTVKL
-481 NYSKNVK
+481 DYSKNVK
-488 QNGDENPDSDTDK
+488 QNGDEKPDTDEDK

-522 DAAQTPLEGVEF
+522 DAKKTPLEGVEF
-534 DLYKQVKYGTAGAIT
+534 DLYKQVDHGTAGAIT
-549 DAKAKELGL
+549 DAEAKALGL
-558 DTAYGWVRVNNDV
+558 DETKGWVRVNNDV

-579 LKTDSKGVLEVEGLE
+579 LKTDNNGVLEVKGLE

-622 AYKTTWTETNQYKDG
+622 AYKTTWTETNHYENG
-637 VWVKRDVTKKSEEF
+637 VWVKRDVTAKHEKFDSKEG
-651 KTNEAVD
+651 T
-658 GEEMNGGTKNTSIAG
+658 NGGTQNGSKDG
-673 DGVISTTIINRKGFN
+673 DGVISTTIINRKGFD

>member
-15 ALALSLCAMPAMANE
+15 ALALSLCAMPAMAE
-30 GEGNA
+30 GEGDT
-35 QTSTIKTSVST
+35 QTSEIKTSVST

-57 HKYLQKDA
+57 HKYLQKNA
-65 KENNDG
+65 QEKNDG
-71 TGEDSQ
+71 TGEDGQ
-77 TAPADAEAAEGVGF
+77 TPTDAEAAEGVGF

-96 MSKEDLLKYYNG
+96 ESTEDLLEYYNNNTG
-108 EGATVTIDTYA
+108 VSSVTIDTYA
-119 DVNKNELKS
+119 DVNNNKLKDG
-128 SVKAIKQYGETKTNA
+128 VTAIKQYGETKTNA

-149 DNLEIGLYVVMETS
+149 DNLEIGLYVVIETY

-177 SIPMTRKGDVNKGEE
+177 SIPMTRKGEDKKGEE

-213 KYGVIGNDR
+213 KYGVIGNDKE
-222 DNKTAL
+222 NKTAL

-239 DGVDFNTEDAKD
+239 DGVEFNTPDAAK
-251 PKNWE
+251 PENWE
-256 PIKPK
+256 LIRPK
-261 AVGDQPAKD
+261 AVGNQPAKD

-281 ANDLKPGTY
+281 VNDLKPGTY
-290 RFTEIGYEDGKDNK
+290 RFTEIGYEEGKDNK

-317 DATGNAAAIPT
+317 DQRGTTATIPE
-328 NAEHKDDY
+328 NAEHTDDY
-336 TVVGNTVSVYNYV
+336 DVNGNTVSVYNYV

-355 VEKNGATGTWQE
+355 VNKNGTWQE

-376 INYKIDVTIPE
+376 ISYKIDVTIPE

-409 SIVVKDGGTTIENTN
+409 TVVVKDG
-424 DTTYYKVKKN
+424 DTAIANEVYKVEKN
-434 GEDGFIVEFVPSA
+434 GNGFIVKFVPSA

-459 YTAVLNSSAVTT
+459 YTAVLNKDAMT
-471 TSGNCNTVKL
+471 TSMGNCNTVKL
-481 NYSKNVK
+481 DYSKNVK
-488 QNGDENPDSDTDK
+488 QNGDEEPDSDKDK

-522 DAAQTPLEGVEF
+522 DAMRTPLEGVEF
-534 DLYKQVKYGTAGAIT
+534 DLYKQVEHGTKDAIT
-549 DAKAKELGL
+549 DDQAKALGL
-558 DTAYGWVRVNNDV
+558 DPTYGWVRVNNDV
-571 DAAGKHVA
+571 DEAGKHVA
-579 LKTDSKGVLEVEGLE
+579 LKTNAKGVLEVKGLE

-615 VDVTLDI
+615 VDVSLNI
-622 AYKTTWTETNQYKDG
+622 AYKTTWTETNYYENG
-637 VWVKRDVTKKSEEF
+637 VWVKRDVTKK
-651 KTNEAVD
+651 NEAFKSD
-658 GEEMNGGTKNTSIAG
+658 EASEDEMNGGTQNGSKTG
-673 DGVISTTIINRKGFN
+673 DGVISTTIINRKGFD

>member
-15 ALALSLCAMPAMANE
+15 ALALSLCAMPAMADD

-35 QTSTIKTSVST
+35 QTPTIKTSVST

-65 KENNDG
+65 QEKNDG
-71 TGEDSQ
+71 TGEDGQ
-77 TAPADAEAAEGVGF
+77 TAPAGAEAAQGVGF

-96 MSKEDLLKYYNG
+96 MSKAELLNYYNG
-108 EGATVTIDTYA
+108 KGDTVTIDTYA
-119 DVNKNELKS
+119 DVNNNKLKDD
-128 SVKAIKQYGETKTNA
+128 VEPIKTYGETKTD
-143 EGVVKF
+143 EKGVVKF
-149 DNLEIGLYVVMETS
+149 DNLEIGLYVVIETY

-177 SIPMTRKGDVNKGEE
+177 SIPMTRKGEVKKGEE

-213 KYGVIGNDR
+213 KYGVIGNDKE
-222 DNKTAL
+222 NKTAL

-239 DGVDFNTEDAKD
+239 DGVEFTTPDAAK
-251 PKNWE
+251 PENWE
-256 PIKPK
+256 LIRPK

-270 YFVTDNVGNIS
+270 YFVTDDAGNIS

-317 DATGNAAAIPT
+317 EQNGTTATIPAD
-328 NAEHKDDY
+328 AEHTDDY
-336 TVVGNTVSVYNYV
+336 SVNGNTVSVYNYV

-355 VEKNGATGTWQE
+355 VEKNGTWQE

-398 DTPTGLTDNVD
+398 DTPTGLTDKAETV
-409 SIVVKDGGTTIENTN
+409 VVKDGDTAIANENN
-424 DTTYYKVKKN
+424 SVYKVEQN
-434 GEDGFIVEFVPSA
+434 GDGFIVEFVPSA

-459 YTAVLNSSAVTT
+459 YTAVLKDSAVTKT
-471 TSGNCNTVKL
+471 EGNPNTVKL

-488 QNGDENPDSDTDK
+488 QNEEPEGDKDK

-522 DAAQTPLEGVEF
+522 NADKTPLEGVEF
-534 DLYKQVKYGTAGAIT
+534 DLYKQVEHGAKDTIT

-558 DTAYGWVRVNNDV
+558 DPTYGWVRVNNDV
-571 DAAGKHVA
+571 DANGNHVA
-579 LKTDSKGVLEVEGLE
+579 LKTDSKGVLEVKGLE

-615 VDVTLDI
+615 VDVSLNI
-622 AYKTTWTETNQYKDG
+622 AYKTTWTETNHYENG
-637 VWVKRDVTKKSEEF
+637 VWVKRDVTVKNEKFDSKEEE
-651 KTNEAVD
+651 T
-658 GEEMNGGTKNTSIAG
+658 NGGTQNGSKDG

>member
-15 ALALSLCAMPAMANE
+15 ALALSLCAMPAMADE

-270 YFVTDNVGNIS
+270 YSVTDEAGTIS

-290 RFTEIGYEDGKDNK
+290 RFTEIGYEEGNDNK

-355 VEKNGATGTWQE
+355 VEKNGKWQE

-398 DTPTGLTDNVD
+398 DTPTGLTDKSETV
-409 SIVVKDGGTTIENTN
+409 VVKNGDTAIANENN
-424 DTTYYKVKKN
+424 SVYEVKPN
-434 GEDGFIVEFVPSA
+434 GDGFIVEFVPSA

-452 GKTLTIT
+452 GETLTIT
-459 YTAVLNSSAVTT
+459 YTAVLNEDAVTKT
-471 TSGNCNTVKL
+471 EGNPNKVKL
-481 NYSKNVK
+481 DYSKNVK
-488 QNGDENPDSDTDK
+488 QNGDENPDTGADK

-522 DAAQTPLEGVEF
+522 DKAGTRLEGVEF
-534 DLYKQVKYGTAGAIT
+534 DLYKQVEHGTAGAIT
-549 DAKAKELGL
+549 DAEAKALGL
-558 DTAYGWVRVNNDV
+558 DETKGWVRVNNDV

-579 LKTDSKGVLEVEGLE
+579 LKTDANGVLEVKGLE

-615 VDVTLDI
+615 VDVSLNI
-622 AYKTTWTETNQYKDG
+622 AYKTTWTETNHYENG
-637 VWVKRDVTKKSEEF
+637 VWVKREVTKK
-651 KTNEAVD
+651 NEKFD
-658 GEEMNGGTKNTSIAG
+658 SKEGTNGGTQNGKDG
-673 DGVISTTIINRKGFN
+673 DGVTSTTIINRKGFN

>member
-15 ALALSLCAMPAMANE
+15 ALALSLCAMPAMADE

-108 EGATVTIDTYA
+108 EGATVTIDDYA
-119 DVNKNELKS
+119 DVNNNKLKNG
-128 SVKAIKQYGETKTNA
+128 VDPIKTYGETKTD
-143 EGVVKF
+143 EKGVVKF
-149 DNLEIGLYVVMETS
+149 DNLPIGLYVVMETS

-177 SIPMTRKGDVNKGEE
+177 SIPMTRKGDVKKGEE

-213 KYGVIGNDR
+213 KYGVIGNDKE
-222 DNKTAL
+222 NKTAL

-239 DGVDFNTEDAKD
+239 DGVEFNTEDAKN
-251 PKNWE
+251 PENWE
-256 PIKPK
+256 LIKPK

-270 YFVTDNVGNIS
+270 YFVTNDAGKIS
-281 ANDLKPGTY
+281 VNDLKPGTY
-290 RFTEIGYEDGKDNK
+290 RFTEIGYEEGKDNK

-317 DATGNAAAIPT
+317 DQTGTTAKIPEQYT
-328 NAEHKDDY
+328 EHTDDY
-336 TVVGNTVSVYNYV
+336 TVNGDTVSVYNYV

-355 VEKNGATGTWQE
+355 VEKNGTWQE

-398 DTPTGLTDNVD
+398 DTPTGLTDKVD
-409 SIVVKDGGTTIENTN
+409 SVVVKDGDTAIANENN
-424 DTTYYKVKKN
+424 SVYEVKQN
-434 GEDGFIVEFVPSA
+434 GNGFIVKFVPSA

-459 YTAVLNSSAVTT
+459 YTAVLNKDAMT
-471 TSGNCNTVKL
+471 TSMGNCNTVKL
-481 NYSKNVK
+481 DYSKNVK
-488 QNGDENPDSDTDK
+488 QNGDEEPDSDKDK

-522 DAAQTPLEGVEF
+522 DGKNTPLEGVEF
-534 DLYKQVKYGTAGAIT
+534 DLYKQVEHGAAGAIT
-549 DAKAKELGL
+549 DAEAQALGL
-558 DTAYGWVRVNNDV
+558 DKTKGWVRVNKE
-571 DAAGKHVA
+571 ALRTGK
-579 LKTDSKGVLEVEGLE
+579 DGVLEVKGLE

-615 VDVTLDI
+615 VDVSLDI
-622 AYKTTWTETNQYKDG
+622 AYKTTWTETNYYENG
-637 VWVKRDVTKKSEEF
+637 VWVKRDVTKKHEAF
-651 KTNEAVD
+651 KSDEAAP
-658 GEEMNGGTKNTSIAG
+658 GEKMNGGTQNGSETG
-673 DGVISTTIINRKGFN
+673 DGVTSTTIINRKGFN

-718 KKKNRA
+718 KKKNRT

>member
-15 ALALSLCAMPAMANE
+15 ALALSLCAMPAMADE

-57 HKYLQKDA
+57 HKYLQKSVE
-65 KENNDG
+65 ENNDG
-71 TGEDSQ
+71 TGEDNQ
-77 TAPADAEAAEGVGF
+77 KAPTDAEAAGGVGF

-119 DVNKNELKS
+119 DVNKNELKDG
-128 SVKAIKQYGETKTNA
+128 VTTINRYGETKTD
-143 EGVVKF
+143 EKGVVKF
-149 DNLEIGLYVVMETS
+149 DNLPIGLYVVMETS

-239 DGVDFNTEDAKD
+239 DGVEFNTEDAKD

-256 PIKPK
+256 LIEPK
-261 AVGDQPAKD
+261 TVEGQAKD
-270 YFVTDNVGNIS
+270 YFVTNDAGKITV
-281 ANDLKPGTY
+281 NDLKPGTY
-290 RFTEIGYEDGKDNK
+290 RFTEIGYEEGKDNK

-317 DATGNAAAIPT
+317 DQSGTTATIPE

-336 TVVGNTVSVYNYV
+336 TINGDTVSVYNYV

-355 VEKNGATGTWQE
+355 VEKNGKWQE

-409 SIVVKDGGTTIENTN
+409 TVVVKDGETAIANEV
-424 DTTYYKVKKN
+424 YKVEKN
-434 GEDGFIVEFVPSA
+434 GNGFIVKFVPSA

-459 YTAVLNSSAVTT
+459 YTAVLNKDAVTT
-471 TSGNCNTVKL
+471 IMGNCNTVKL
-481 NYSKNVK
+481 DYSKNVK
-488 QNGDENPDSDTDK
+488 QNGDEKPDTDEDK

-522 DAAQTPLEGVEF
+522 DKAGTRLEGVEF
-534 DLYKQVKYGTAGAIT
+534 DLYKQVAHGAKDTIT

-558 DTAYGWVRVNNDV
+558 DETKGWVRVNNDV
-571 DAAGKHVA
+571 DANGNHVA
-579 LKTDSKGVLEVEGLE
+579 LKTDSKGVLEVKGLE

-615 VDVTLDI
+615 VDVSLNI
-622 AYKTTWTETNQYKDG
+622 AYKTTWTETNQYKNG
-637 VWVKRDVTKKSEEF
+637 VWVKRDVSKKQEAFDS
-651 KTNEAVD
+651 NEAS
-658 GEEMNGGTKNTSIAG
+658 ENEMNGGTQNGSETG
-673 DGVISTTIINRKGFN
+673 DGVISTTIINRKGFD

>member
-15 ALALSLCAMPAMANE
+15 ALALSLCAMPAMADE

-46 IDESKTGSITI
+46 IDESRTGSITI
-57 HKYLQKDA
+57 HKYLQKNVQED
-65 KENNDG
+65 NDG

-77 TAPADAEAAEGVGF
+77 TVPTDAEAAQGVGF

-96 MSKEDLLKYYNG
+96 MSKENLLNYYNG

-119 DVNKNELKS
+119 DVNNNKLRDGVEP
-128 SVKAIKQYGETKTNA
+128 IKTYGETKTD
-143 EGVVKF
+143 EKGVVKF
-149 DNLEIGLYVVMETS
+149 DNLEIGLYVVIETY

-177 SIPMTRKGDVNKGEE
+177 SIPMTRKGEVKKGEE

-200 PKNSTTTGNFNLV
+200 PKNSTTTGNFTLK
-213 KYGVIGNDR
+213 KYGVIGNDKE
-222 DNKTAL
+222 NPTLLA
-228 EGVKFKLEHLK
+228 GVKFKLEHLK
-239 DGVDFNTEDAKD
+239 DGVEYSSEAANNDE
-251 PKNWE
+251 NWE
-256 PIKPK
+256 LIKPK
-261 AVGDQPAKD
+261 AIEGQESKD
-270 YFVTDNVGNIS
+270 YFVTNEKGQIDV
-281 ANDLKPGTY
+281 NDLKPGTY
-290 RFTEIGYEDGKDNK
+290 RFTEIGYEDNSDNK
-304 YIINENDQYVFVV
+304 YIINKNDQYVFVV
-317 DATGNAAAIPT
+317 DQSGTTATIPT
-328 NAEHKDDY
+328 NAKHTDDY
-336 TVVGNTVSVYNYV
+336 IVAGNTVSVYNYV

-355 VEKNGATGTWQE
+355 VEKKGKWQE

-409 SIVVKDGGTTIENTN
+409 TVVVKDG
-424 DTTYYKVKKN
+424 DTAIANEVYKVEKN
-434 GEDGFIVEFVPSA
+434 GNGFIVKFVPSA

-459 YTAVLNSSAVTT
+459 YTAVLNEDAVSKTE
-471 TSGNCNTVKL
+471 GNPNKVKL
-481 NYSKNVK
+481 DYSKNVK
-488 QNGDENPDSDTDK
+488 QNGDEKPDTDEDK

-522 DAAQTPLEGVEF
+522 DAKKTPLEGVEF
-534 DLYKQVKYGTAGAIT
+534 DLYKQVDHGTAGAIT
-549 DAKAKELGL
+549 DAEAKALGL
-558 DTAYGWVRVNNDV
+558 DETKGWVRVNNDV

-579 LKTDSKGVLEVEGLE
+579 LKTDNNGVLEVKGLE

-622 AYKTTWTETNQYKDG
+622 AYKTTWTETNHYENG
-637 VWVKRDVTKKSEEF
+637 VWVKRDVTAKHEKFDSKEG
-651 KTNEAVD
+651 T
-658 GEEMNGGTKNTSIAG
+658 NGGTQNGSKDG
-673 DGVISTTIINRKGFN
+673 DGVISTTIINRKGFD

>member
-15 ALALSLCAMPAMANE
+15 ALALSLCAMPAMADD

-35 QTSTIKTSVST
+35 QTPTIKTSVST
-46 IDESKTGSITI
+46 IDEAKTGSITI

-71 TGEDSQ
+71 TGEDGQ
-77 TAPADAEAAEGVGF
+77 NAPTGAEAAEGVGF

-96 MSKEDLLKYYNG
+96 MSKADLLNYYNG
-108 EGATVTIDTYA
+108 EGDTVTIDTYA
-119 DVNKNELKS
+119 DVNGNKLKD
-128 SVKAIKQYGETKTNA
+128 SVTPINTYGEKKTGKD
-143 EGVVKF
+143 GVVKF
-149 DNLEIGLYVVMETS
+149 DNLEIGLYVVIETY
-163 KPASVTQAVKPFLV
+163 KPASVTQAVRPFLV
-177 SIPMTRKGDVNKGEE
+177 SIPMTRKGDVKKGEE

-213 KYGVIGNDR
+213 KYGVIGNDKE
-222 DNKTAL
+222 NKTAL

-239 DGVDFNTEDAKD
+239 DGVEFNTEDAKK
-251 PKNWE
+251 PENWE
-256 PIKPK
+256 LIKPK
-261 AVGDQPAKD
+261 AVGGQPAKD
-270 YFVTDNVGNIS
+270 YFVTDEAGTIS

-290 RFTEIGYEDGKDNK
+290 RFTEIGYEEGKDNK

-317 DATGNAAAIPT
+317 DQSGATATIPT

-336 TVVGNTVSVYNYV
+336 TVDGNTVSVFNYV

-398 DTPTGLTDNVD
+398 DTPTNLTDKVD
-409 SIVVKDGGTTIENTN
+409 SIVVKDGDTTIENTN

-434 GEDGFIVEFVPSA
+434 GEDGFIIEFVPSA

-459 YTAVLNSSAVTT
+459 YTAVLKDSAVTT
-471 TSGNCNTVKL
+471 TVGNSNTVKL
-481 NYSKNVK
+481 DYSKNVK
-488 QNGDENPDSDTDK
+488 QNGDDTPNDDK

-509 VYTFKIHIDKIAD
+509 VYTFKIHIYKIAD
-522 DAAQTPLEGVEF
+522 NAEKTPLEGVEF
-534 DLYKQVKYGTAGAIT
+534 DLYKQVERGTAGAIT
-549 DAKAKELGL
+549 DDEAQALGL
-558 DTAYGWVRVNNDV
+558 DKTKGWVKVN
-571 DAAGKHVA
+571 KEA
-579 LKTDSKGVLEVEGLE
+579 LKTDSKGVLEVKGLE
-594 NGTYKLVETKA
+594 NGIYKLVETKA

-622 AYKTTWTETNQYKDG
+622 AYKTTWTETNHYENG
-637 VWVKRDVTKKSEEF
+637 VWVKREVTKKNEKFDSEEG
-651 KTNEAVD
+651 T
-658 GEEMNGGTKNTSIAG
+658 NGGTQNGKDG
-673 DGVISTTIINRKGFN
+673 DGVTSTTIINRKGFN

>member
-15 ALALSLCAMPAMANE
+15 ALALSLCAMPAMAEE

-35 QTSTIKTSVST
+35 QTPEIKTSVST

-57 HKYLQKDA
+57 HKYLKKTVD
-65 KENNDG
+65 ENGDG
-71 TGEDSQ
+71 TGEDGQ
-77 TAPADAEAAEGVGF
+77 TPTDAEAAEGVGF

-96 MSKEDLLKYYNG
+96 MSKADLLEYYNNN
-108 EGATVTIDTYA
+108 ADVSSVTIDTYA
-119 DVNKNELKS
+119 DVNKNELKKD
-128 SVKAIKQYGETKTNA
+128 VTPIKTYDQKKTGPD
-143 EGVVKF
+143 GVVKF
-149 DNLEIGLYVVMETS
+149 DNLEIGLYVVIETY

-177 SIPMTRKGDVNKGEE
+177 SIPMTRKGDVKKGEE

-200 PKNSTTTGNFNLV
+200 PKNSTTTGNFHLV
-213 KYGVIGNDR
+213 KYGVIGNDKE
-222 DNKTAL
+222 NKTAL

-239 DGVDFNTEDAKD
+239 DGVEFNTPDAAK
-251 PKNWE
+251 PENWE
-256 PIKPK
+256 LITPK
-261 AVGDQPAKD
+261 AVEGQPAKD
-270 YFVTDNVGNIS
+270 YFVTDNAGNIS
-281 ANDLKPGTY
+281 VNDLKPGTY
-290 RFTEIGYEDGKDNK
+290 RFTEIGYEEGKDNK

-317 DATGNAAAIPT
+317 DQNGTTAAIPA
-328 NAEHKDDY
+328 NAEHTDDY
-336 TVVGNTVSVYNYV
+336 DVVNDTVSVYNYV

-355 VEKNGATGTWQE
+355 VNKNGTWQE

-376 INYKIDVTIPE
+376 ISYKIDVTIPE

-398 DTPTGLTDNVD
+398 DTPTGLTDDYTTV
-409 SIVVKDGGTTIENTN
+409 VVKDGDTAIANENN
-424 DTTYYKVKKN
+424 SVYEVSQN
-434 GEDGFIVEFVPSA
+434 GDGFIVEFHPSA

-459 YTAVLNSSAVTT
+459 YTAVLKDSAVTT
-471 TSGNCNTVKL
+471 VAGNCNTVKL
-481 NYSKNVK
+481 IYSKNVK
-488 QNGDENPDSDTDK
+488 QEGGKPEEDKDK

-509 VYTFKIHIDKIAD
+509 VYTFKIHINKIAD
-522 DAAQTPLEGVEF
+522 DAKKTPLEGVEF
-534 DLYKQVKYGTAGAIT
+534 DLYKQVEHGTEGAIT
-549 DAKAKELGL
+549 DAEAKALGL
-558 DTAYGWVRVNNDV
+558 DTTYGWVRVNNDV

-579 LKTDSKGVLEVEGLE
+579 LKTNAEGVLEVKGLE

-615 VDVTLDI
+615 VDVSLNI
-622 AYKTTWTETNQYKDG
+622 AYKTTWNVTDHYEDG
-637 VWVKRDVTKKSEEF
+637 VWVKRDVTKKKEAFDS
-651 KTNEAVD
+651 NEAGP
-658 GEEMNGGTKNTSIAG
+658 GEVMNGGTQNGSKTG
-673 DGVISTTIINRKGFN
+673 DGVISTTIINRKGFD

>member
-1 MKKAKRF
+1 MKKVKRF

-15 ALALSLCAMPAMANE
+15 ALALSLCAMPAMADE

-35 QTSTIKTSVST
+35 QTPEIKTSVST

-57 HKYLQKDA
+57 HKYLQKNA
-65 KENNDG
+65 QEKNDG
-71 TGEDSQ
+71 TGEDGQ
-77 TAPADAEAAEGVGF
+77 NAPAGAEAAEGVGF

-96 MSKEDLLKYYNG
+96 MSKADLLNYYNG
-108 EGATVTIDTYA
+108 EGATVTIDDYA
-119 DVNKNELKS
+119 DVNGNKLKDN
-128 SVKAIKQYGETKTNA
+128 VTPINTYGETKTDKD
-143 EGVVKF
+143 GVVKF
-149 DNLEIGLYVVMETS
+149 DNLEIGLYVVIETY

-177 SIPMTRKGDVNKGEE
+177 SIPMTRKGNVKKGEE

-200 PKNSTTTGNFNLV
+200 PKNSTTTGNFSLV
-213 KYGVIGNDR
+213 KYGVIGNDKE
-222 DNKTAL
+222 NKTAL

-239 DGVDFNTEDAKD
+239 DGVEFTTPDAAK
-251 PKNWE
+251 PENWE
-256 PIKPK
+256 LIRPK

-270 YFVTDNVGNIS
+270 YFVTDDAGNIS
-281 ANDLKPGTY
+281 VNDLKPGTY

-317 DATGNAAAIPT
+317 EQNGTTATIPE

-336 TVVGNTVSVYNYV
+336 TINGDTVSVYNYV

-355 VEKNGATGTWQE
+355 VEKNGKWQE

-409 SIVVKDGGTTIENTN
+409 TVVVKDG
-424 DTTYYKVKKN
+424 DTAIANEVYKVEKN
-434 GEDGFIVEFVPSA
+434 GNGFIVKFVPSA

-459 YTAVLNSSAVTT
+459 YTAVLNEDAAT
-471 TSGNCNTVKL
+471 TSMGNCNTVKL
-481 NYSKNVK
+481 DYSKNVK
-488 QNGDENPDSDTDK
+488 QNEEQEDDK

-522 DAAQTPLEGVEF
+522 DARKTPLEGVEF
-534 DLYKQVKYGTAGAIT
+534 DLYKQVEHGAAGAIT
-549 DAKAKELGL
+549 DAEAQALGL
-558 DTAYGWVRVNNDV
+558 DKTKGWVRVNKE
-571 DAAGKHVA
+571 ALRTGK
-579 LKTDSKGVLEVEGLE
+579 DGVLEVKGLE

-615 VDVTLDI
+615 VDVSLNI
-622 AYKTTWTETNQYKDG
+622 AYKTTWNVTDHYENG
-637 VWVKRDVTKKSEEF
+637 VWVKRDVTKKHEAF
-651 KTNEAVD
+651 KSDEAAP
-658 GEEMNGGTKNTSIAG
+658 GEEMNGGTQNGSKTG

-718 KKKNRA
+718 KKKNRT

>member
-15 ALALSLCAMPAMANE
+15 ALALSLCAMPAMADE

-149 DNLEIGLYVVMETS
+149 DNLEIGLYVVMETY

-213 KYGVIGNDR
+213 KYGVIGNDKE
-222 DNKTAL
+222 NATLLA
-228 EGVKFKLEHLK
+228 GVKFKLEHLK

-317 DATGNAAAIPT
+317 DATGNAAAIPA
-328 NAEHKDDY
+328 NAEHTDDY

-409 SIVVKDGGTTIENTN
+409 TVVVKDGETAIANEV
-424 DTTYYKVKKN
+424 YKVEKN
-434 GEDGFIVEFVPSA
+434 GNGFIVEFVPSA

-459 YTAVLNSSAVTT
+459 YTAVLNKDAVTT
-471 TSGNCNTVKL
+471 IMGNCNTVKL
-481 NYSKNVK
+481 DYSKNVK
-488 QNGDENPDSDTDK
+488 QNGDAKPDTDEDK

-522 DAAQTPLEGVEF
+522 DKAGTRLEGVEF
-534 DLYKQVKYGTAGAIT
+534 DLYKQVEHGTAGAIT
-549 DAKAKELGL
+549 DAEAKALGL
-558 DTAYGWVRVNNDV
+558 DETKGWVRVNNDV

-579 LKTDSKGVLEVEGLE
+579 LKTDANGVLEVKGLE

-622 AYKTTWTETNQYKDG
+622 AYKTTWTETNYYENN
-637 VWVKRDVTKKSEEF
+637 VWVKRDVTKKNETF
-651 KTNEAVD
+651 KSDEAPKD
-658 GEEMNGGTKNTSIAG
+658 EMNGGTQDGKDD
-673 DGVISTTIINRKGFN
+673 DGVTSTTIINRKGFN

-718 KKKNRA
+718 KKKNRT

>member
-15 ALALSLCAMPAMANE
+15 ALALSLCAMPAMADE

-57 HKYLQKDA
+57 HKYLQKSVE
-65 KENNDG
+65 ENNDG
-71 TGEDSQ
+71 TGEDNQ
-77 TAPADAEAAEGVGF
+77 KAPTDAEAAGGVGF

-119 DVNKNELKS
+119 DVNKNELKDG
-128 SVKAIKQYGETKTNA
+128 VTTINRYGETKTD
-143 EGVVKF
+143 EKGVVKF
-149 DNLEIGLYVVMETS
+149 DNLPIGLYVVMETS

-239 DGVDFNTEDAKD
+239 DGVEFNTEDAKD

-256 PIKPK
+256 LIEPK
-261 AVGDQPAKD
+261 TVEGQAKD
-270 YFVTDNVGNIS
+270 YFVTNDAGKITV
-281 ANDLKPGTY
+281 NDLKPGTY
-290 RFTEIGYEDGKDNK
+290 RFTEIGYEEGKDNK

-317 DATGNAAAIPT
+317 DQSGTTATIPE

-336 TVVGNTVSVYNYV
+336 TINGDTVSVYNYV

-355 VEKNGATGTWQE
+355 VEKNGKWQE

-409 SIVVKDGGTTIENTN
+409 TVVVKDGETAIANEV
-424 DTTYYKVKKN
+424 YKVEKN
-434 GEDGFIVEFVPSA
+434 GNGFIVKFVPSA

-459 YTAVLNSSAVTT
+459 YTAVLNKDAVTT
-471 TSGNCNTVKL
+471 IMGNCNTVKL
-481 NYSKNVK
+481 DYSKNVK
-488 QNGDENPDSDTDK
+488 QNGDEKPDTDADK

-522 DAAQTPLEGVEF
+522 DKAGTRLEGVEF
-534 DLYKQVKYGTAGAIT
+534 DLYKQVEHGAKDTIT

-558 DTAYGWVRVNNDV
+558 DETKGWVRVNNDV
-571 DAAGKHVA
+571 DANGNHVA
-579 LKTDSKGVLEVEGLE
+579 LKTDSKGVLEVKGLE

-615 VDVTLDI
+615 VDVSLNI
-622 AYKTTWTETNQYKDG
+622 AYKTTWTETNQYKNG
-637 VWVKRDVTKKSEEF
+637 VWVKRDVSKKQEAFDS
-651 KTNEAVD
+651 NEAS
-658 GEEMNGGTKNTSIAG
+658 ENEMNGGTQNGSETG
-673 DGVISTTIINRKGFN
+673 DGVISTTIINRKGFD

>member
-15 ALALSLCAMPAMANE
+15 ALALSLCAMPAMADE

-35 QTSTIKTSVST
+35 HTSTIKTSVST

-71 TGEDSQ
+71 TGEDGQ
-77 TAPADAEAAEGVGF
+77 NAPTGAEAAEGVGF

-96 MSKEDLLKYYNG
+96 MSKADLLNYYNG
-108 EGATVTIDTYA
+108 KGDTVTIDTYA
-119 DVNKNELKS
+119 DVNGNKLED
-128 SVKAIKQYGETKTNA
+128 SVTPINTYGEKKTGKD
-143 EGVVKF
+143 GVVKF
-149 DNLEIGLYVVMETS
+149 DNLEIGLYVVIETY

-213 KYGVIGNDR
+213 KYGVIGNDKK
-222 DNKTAL
+222 NATAL

-239 DGVDFNTEDAKD
+239 DGVEFNTPDAAK
-251 PKNWE
+251 PENWE
-256 PIKPK
+256 LITPK
-261 AVGDQPAKD
+261 AVGDQPAKN
-270 YFVTDNVGNIS
+270 YFVTNDAGKIS
-281 ANDLKPGTY
+281 VNDLKPGTY
-290 RFTEIGYEDGKDNK
+290 RFTEIGYEEGKDNK

-317 DATGNAAAIPT
+317 DQTGTTATIPA
-328 NAEHKDDY
+328 NAEHMDDY
-336 TVVGNTVSVYNYV
+336 TVAGSTVSVYNYV

-355 VEKNGATGTWQE
+355 VNKNGTWQE

-376 INYKIDVTIPE
+376 ISYKIDVTIPE

-398 DTPTGLTDNVD
+398 DTPTGLTDKVD
-409 SIVVKDGGTTIENTN
+409 SIVVKDGDTTIENTN

-434 GEDGFIVEFVPSA
+434 GEDGFIIEFVPSA
-447 MAAYK
+447 MGAYK

-471 TSGNCNTVKL
+471 VAGNCNTVKL
-481 NYSKNVK
+481 DYSKNVK
-488 QNGDENPDSDTDK
+488 QNGDDTPDDDK

-522 DAAQTPLEGVEF
+522 DAKNTRLEGVEF
-534 DLYKQVKYGTAGAIT
+534 DLYKQVKHGTEGAIT
-549 DAKAKELGL
+549 DDQAKALGL
-558 DTAYGWVRVNNDV
+558 NTTYGWVRVNNDV

-579 LKTDSKGVLEVEGLE
+579 LKTDKDGVLEVKGLE

-615 VDVTLDI
+615 VDVSLNI
-622 AYKTTWTETNQYKDG
+622 AYKTTWTETNYYEDG
-637 VWVKRDVTKKSEEF
+637 VWVKRDVTKK
-651 KTNEAVD
+651 NEAFKSD
-658 GEEMNGGTKNTSIAG
+658 EASEDKMNGGTQNGSKTG
-673 DGVISTTIINRKGFN
+673 DGVISTTIINRKGFD

>member
-15 ALALSLCAMPAMANE
+15 ALALSLCAMPAMADE

-35 QTSTIKTSVST
+35 QTPEIKTSVST

-57 HKYLQKDA
+57 HKYLQKNA
-65 KENNDG
+65 QEKNDG
-71 TGEDSQ
+71 TGEDGQ
-77 TAPADAEAAEGVGF
+77 NAPAGAEAAEGVGF

-96 MSKEDLLKYYNG
+96 MSKADLLNYYNG
-108 EGATVTIDTYA
+108 EGATVTIDDYA
-119 DVNKNELKS
+119 DVNNNKLKNG
-128 SVKAIKQYGETKTNA
+128 VDPIKKYGEEKTN
-143 EGVVKF
+143 EKGVVKF
-149 DNLEIGLYVVMETS
+149 DNLEIGLYVVMETY

-177 SIPMTRKGDVNKGEE
+177 SIPMTRKGDVKKGEE

-200 PKNSTTTGNFNLV
+200 PKNSTTTGNFSLV
-213 KYGVIGNDR
+213 KYGVIGNDKE
-222 DNKTAL
+222 NKTAL

-239 DGVDFNTEDAKD
+239 DGVEFTTPDAAK
-251 PKNWE
+251 PENWE
-256 PIKPK
+256 LIRPK

-270 YFVTDNVGNIS
+270 YFVTDDAGNIS
-281 ANDLKPGTY
+281 VNDLKPGTY

-317 DATGNAAAIPT
+317 EQNGTTATIPA

-336 TVVGNTVSVYNYV
+336 TVDGDTVSVFNYV

-355 VEKNGATGTWQE
+355 VEKNGKWQE

-398 DTPTGLTDNVD
+398 DTPTGLTDKVETV
-409 SIVVKDGGTTIENTN
+409 VVKDGNTAIAN
-424 DTTYYKVKKN
+424 DNNSVYKVKQN
-434 GEDGFIVEFVPSA
+434 GDGFIVEFVPSA

-459 YTAVLNSSAVTT
+459 YTAVLNKDAVTT
-471 TSGNCNTVKL
+471 IMGNCNTVKL
-481 NYSKNVK
+481 DYSKNVK
-488 QNGDENPDSDTDK
+488 QNEGQEDDK

-522 DAAQTPLEGVEF
+522 DKAGTRREGVEF
-534 DLYKQVKYGTAGAIT
+534 DLYKQVKHGTAGTIT
-549 DAKAKELGL
+549 DAEAKALGL
-558 DTAYGWVRVNNDV
+558 DETEGWVRVNNDV

-579 LKTDSKGVLEVEGLE
+579 LKTDKNGVLEVKGLE

-615 VDVTLDI
+615 VDVSLNI
-622 AYKTTWTETNQYKDG
+622 AYKTTWTETNKYENG
-637 VWVKRDVTKKSEEF
+637 VWVKREVKQKHEAFDS
-651 KTNEAVD
+651 NEAD
-658 GEEMNGGTKNTSIAG
+658 ESEMNGGTQNGSETG
-673 DGVISTTIINRKGFN
+673 DGVTSTTIINRKGFN

>member
-15 ALALSLCAMPAMANE
+15 ALALSLCAMPAMAE
-30 GEGNA
+30 GEGDT
-35 QTSTIKTSVST
+35 QTSEIKTSVST

-71 TGEDSQ
+71 TGEDNQ
-77 TAPADAEAAEGVGF
+77 TAPTGAEAAQGVGF

-119 DVNKNELKS
+119 DVSKNELRDG
-128 SVKAIKQYGETKTNA
+128 VTTINQYGETKTD
-143 EGVVKF
+143 EKGVVKF
-149 DNLEIGLYVVMETS
+149 DNLPIGLYVVMETS

-177 SIPMTRKGDVNKGEE
+177 SIPMTRKGDVKKGEE

-213 KYGVIGNDR
+213 KYGVIGNDKE
-222 DNKTAL
+222 NKTAL

-239 DGVDFNTEDAKD
+239 DGVEFNTEDAKK
-251 PKNWE
+251 PENWE
-256 PIKPK
+256 LIKPK
-261 AVGDQPAKD
+261 AVGGQPAKD
-270 YFVTDNVGNIS
+270 YFVTDEAGTIS

-290 RFTEIGYEDGKDNK
+290 RFTEIGYEEGKDNK

-317 DATGNAAAIPT
+317 DQSGATATIPT

-336 TVVGNTVSVYNYV
+336 TVDGNTVSVFNYV

-398 DTPTGLTDNVD
+398 DTPTNLTDKVD
-409 SIVVKDGGTTIENTN
+409 SIVVKDGDTTIENTN

-434 GEDGFIVEFVPSA
+434 GEDGFIIEFVPSA

-459 YTAVLNSSAVTT
+459 YTAVLKDSAVTT
-471 TSGNCNTVKL
+471 TVGNSNTVKL
-481 NYSKNVK
+481 DYSKNVK
-488 QNGDENPDSDTDK
+488 QNGDDTPNDDK

-522 DAAQTPLEGVEF
+522 NAEKTPLEGVEF
-534 DLYKQVKYGTAGAIT
+534 DLYKQVERGTAGAIT
-549 DAKAKELGL
+549 DDEAQALGL
-558 DTAYGWVRVNNDV
+558 DKTKGWVKVN
-571 DAAGKHVA
+571 KEA
-579 LKTDSKGVLEVEGLE
+579 LKTDSKGVLEVKGLE
-594 NGTYKLVETKA
+594 NGIYKLVETKA

-622 AYKTTWTETNQYKDG
+622 AYKTTWTETNHYENG
-637 VWVKRDVTKKSEEF
+637 VWVKREVTKKNEKFDSEEG
-651 KTNEAVD
+651 T
-658 GEEMNGGTKNTSIAG
+658 NGGTQNGKDG
-673 DGVISTTIINRKGFN
+673 DGVTSTTIINRKGFN